1 MTTLKSVC
9 VFVVLACCFLVT
21 GAAGLVVAG
30 IGYVLLA
37 LPILVNEWR
46 HRAYLNSLTSEDIE
60 DHGCSS
66 EEFGP
71 EADWVGGT
79 LKWLPFLALLPA
91 YALRDD
97 LARRR
102 ASKHRTGA

>member
-1 MTTLKSVC
+1 MTMKRVC
-9 VFVVLACCFLVT
+9 LLLLLAIGVLIT
-21 GAAGLVVAG
+21 GSIGLVVAG
-30 IGYVLLA
+30 IGYALLA

-79 LKWLPFLALLPA
+79 LKWLPLFALLPA
-91 YALRDD
+91 YSLRDD
-97 LARRR
+97 LARLRHGKR
-102 ASKHRTGA
+102 GTHA